1 MEQVME
7 PLIVIGELIKLAS
20 VGIIAGLFTSFV
32 ANRDHRYKKW
42 WELRVDAYQQ
52 LIEALSDIAHYYECH
67 YLAEITYRKLSY
79 EAKGELSSFW
89 NNAFPKVRKFAD
101 AGAFLFSEEVNVA
114 LEKFI
119 HSANEEHQT
128 RDEHL
133 DHNLH
138 AAKKCLI
145 AVVNA
150 SKKDLMVKESWL

>member
-1 MEQVME
+1 ME

-67 YLAEITYRKLSY
+67 YLAEITYRKLSN
-79 EAKGELSSFW
+79 EAKGEL
-89 NNAFPKVRKFAD
+89 A
-101 AGAFLFSEEVNVA
+101 
-114 LEKFI
+114 KFI